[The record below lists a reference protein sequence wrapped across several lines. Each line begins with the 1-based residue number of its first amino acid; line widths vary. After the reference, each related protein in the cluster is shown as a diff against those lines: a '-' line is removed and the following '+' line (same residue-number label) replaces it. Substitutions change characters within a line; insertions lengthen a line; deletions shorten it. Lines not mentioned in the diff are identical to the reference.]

1 MKKKKI
7 LLLSDDLRVHS
18 GIGTM
23 SREIVLNTVKEFDW
37 IQLAAAIQ
45 HPETGKMFDL
55 SEEVAKVTGVKDAN
69 VKLIPF
75 DGYGN
80 QDVVRELIAV
90 ERPDAILHFTDP
102 RFWGWLYQME
112 HEIRQEIPLFYYTI
126 WDDNPAP
133 RWNRPF
139 YESCDLLMC
148 ISKQTKALVT
158 DVLKDSNYQP
168 WQITYVPHG
177 IPHDIFFPLNEQH
190 EQWNEF
196 QEFKKRMLGEKEY
209 DFIMF
214 YNARN
219 IRRKH
224 TPDLM
229 LGFEEFVSSLP
240 KEKQDK
246 CLMLLH
252 TEPVDENGTDLVAV
266 AEECCKT
273 SKVQFTNIK
282 PISTKELNFLYNM
295 SDITANI
302 ASNEGFGLGT
312 AESVMAG
319 TPIIVNVTGGMQ
331 DQCGFKNESGEYLT
345 EDDYTPAWPTN
356 ANGTYT
362 EHGEWVKPIFPKART
377 LQGSPMTPYIFDDI
391 ADYHEA
397 ASAIKYWYEK
407 TDSERT
413 EAGQKGRDWML
424 SVQTGMSAKEMGNRF
439 IKDMNVAFDNWTPR
453 SRYEL
458 VTVK

>member
-37 IQLAAAIQ
+37 VQLAAAIQ
-45 HPETGKMFDL
+45 HPERGQMFDL
-55 SEEVAKVTGVKDAN
+55 SEEIRKVTGVEDAN

-75 DGYGN
+75 DGYGSP
-80 QDVVRELIAV
+80 DAVRELIAI
-90 ERPDAILHFTDP
+90 EQPDAILHFTDP

-177 IPHDIFFPLNEQH
+177 IPHNIFFPIDEKH

-196 QEFKKRMLGEKEY
+196 QEFKKKTLMDKEY

-229 LGFEEFVSSLP
+229 LGFDEFVSSLP
-240 KEKQDK
+240 KEKRDK

-266 AEECCKT
+266 AEECCKS

-282 PISTKELNFLYNM
+282 PISTKELNFLYNIA
-295 SDITANI
+295 DVTANI

-331 DQCGFKNESGEYLT
+331 DQCGFKNDKGEYLT
-345 EDDYTPAWPTN
+345 EDEYTPEWPTN
-356 ANGTYT
+356 AIATYT

-397 ASAIKYWYEK
+397 CEAIKYWYEK
-407 TDSERT
+407 SNTER
-413 EAGQKGRDWML
+413 EDAGQKGREWMMTK
-424 SVQTGMSAKEMGNRF
+424 QTGMSAEEMGNRF
-439 IKDMNVAFDNWTPR
+439 IKDMTAAFENWTPR
-453 SRYEL
+453 NRFEL
-458 VTVK
+458 VTLK

>member
-37 IQLAAAIQ
+37 VQLAAAIQ

-55 SEEVAKVTGVKDAN
+55 SAEIAKVTGVEDAN

-126 WDDNPAP
+126 WDDSPAP

-196 QEFKKRMLGEKEY
+196 QEFKKKMLGEKEY

-345 EDDYTPAWPTN
+345 EDDYTPEWPTN
-356 ANGTYT
+356 AIGTYT
-362 EHGEWVKPIFPKART
+362 EHGEWVKPIWPKTRT

-397 ASAIKYWYEK
+397 ANAIKYWYEK

-413 EAGQKGRDWML
+413 DAGQKGRDWML

-439 IKDMNVAFDNWTPR
+439 IKDMNNAFDNWTPR

-458 VTVK
+458 VTLK

>member
-18 GIGTM
+18 GIATM

-37 IQLAAAIQ
+37 IQLGAAVT
-45 HPETGKMFDL
+45 HPEAGQIFDL
-55 SEEVAKVTGVKDAN
+55 SEEIRKVTGVEDAN
-69 VKLIPF
+69 VRLIPF
-75 DGYGN
+75 NGYGN
-80 QDVVRELIAV
+80 PDIVREIIAF
-90 ERPDAILHFTDP
+90 EKPDAILHFTDP
-102 RFWGWLYQME
+102 RFWGWLYGME

-126 WDDNPAP
+126 WDDSPAP

-158 DVLKDSNYQP
+158 DVLKDSNYEP

-177 IPHDIFFPLNEQH
+177 IPHEAFFPIDENHAE
-190 EQWNEF
+190 WNEL
-196 QEFKKRMLGEKEY
+196 QEYKKKVLGTKEY
-209 DFIMF
+209 EFIMF

-224 TPDLM
+224 TSDLM
-229 LGFEEFVSSLP
+229 LAYDEFVATLP
-240 KEKQDK
+240 KEKRDK

-252 TEPVDENGTDLVAV
+252 TEPVDENGTDLIEVAKH
-266 AEECCKT
+266 CCP
-273 SKVQFTNIK
+273 SSNVQFTNIK
-282 PISTKELNFLYNM
+282 PISTKELNFLYNIA
-295 SDITANI
+295 DITANI

-331 DQCGFKNESGEYLT
+331 DQCGFKNEEGEYLT
-345 EDDYTPAWPTN
+345 EDDYTPEWPTN
-356 ANGTYT
+356 AIGTYK
-362 EHGEWVKPIFPKART
+362 EHGEWVKPVFPKTRT

-397 ASAIKYWYEK
+397 AEAIKYWYEM
-407 TDSERT
+407 SPEERA
-413 EAGQKGRDWML
+413 ELGAKGREWMM
-424 SVQTGMSAKEMGNRF
+424 SVETGMSAKEMGNRF
-439 IKDMNVAFDNWTPR
+439 INDMNAAFENWTPR
-453 SRYEL
+453 ERYEI
-458 VTVK
+458 VTL

>member
-37 IQLAAAIQ
+37 VQLAAAIQ

-55 SEEVAKVTGVKDAN
+55 SAEIAKVTGVEDAN

-126 WDDNPAP
+126 WDDSPAP

-177 IPHDIFFPLNEQH
+177 IPHDIFFPIDEKH
-190 EQWNEF
+190 EQWGEF
-196 QEFKKRMLGEKEY
+196 QEFKKKMLGEKEY

-356 ANGTYT
+356 AIGTYT

-397 ASAIKYWYEK
+397 ANAIKYWYEK

-424 SVQTGMSAKEMGNRF
+424 TVQTGMSAKEMGNRF
-439 IKDMNVAFDNWTPR
+439 IKDMNNAFDNWTPR

-458 VTVK
+458 VTLK

>member
-37 IQLAAAIQ
+37 VQLAAAIQ

-55 SEEVAKVTGVKDAN
+55 SAEIAKVTGVEDAN

-126 WDDNPAP
+126 WDDSPAP

-196 QEFKKRMLGEKEY
+196 QEFKKKMLGEKEY

-273 SKVQFTNIK
+273 SKVQFTIIK

-345 EDDYTPAWPTN
+345 EDDYTPEWPTN
-356 ANGTYT
+356 AIGTYT
-362 EHGEWVKPIFPKART
+362 EHGEWVKPIWPKTRT

-397 ASAIKYWYEK
+397 ANAIKYWYEK

-413 EAGQKGRDWML
+413 DAGQKGRDWML

-439 IKDMNVAFDNWTPR
+439 IKDMNNAFDNWTPR

-458 VTVK
+458 VTLK

>member
-37 IQLAAAIQ
+37 VQLGAAIE
-45 HPETGKMFDL
+45 HPENGKLLDL
-55 SEEVAKVTGVKDAN
+55 SAEVANVTGVKDAN
-69 VKLIPF
+69 VRIIPF
-75 DGYGN
+75 SGYGN
-80 QDVVRELIAV
+80 PDVIRELIAI
-90 ERPDAILHFTDP
+90 ERPDAIVHFTDP

-112 HEIRQEIPLFYYTI
+112 HEIRQELPLFYYTI
-126 WDDNPAP
+126 WDDSPAP
-133 RWNRPF
+133 RWNKPF

-148 ISKQTKALVT
+148 ISKQTRALVT
-158 DVLKDSNYQP
+158 DVLKDSNYEP

-177 IPHDIFFPLNEQH
+177 IPSNAFFPLDDSH
-190 EQWNEF
+190 ADWNEF
-196 QEFKKRMLGEKEY
+196 QDFKKRMLNDKEY
-209 DFIMF
+209 EFIMF

-224 TPDLM
+224 TSDLM
-229 LGFEEFVSSLP
+229 IAFDEFVSTLP

-246 CLMLLH
+246 CLLLMH

-266 AEECCKT
+266 ANECCKN

-282 PISTKELNFLYNM
+282 PISVKELNYLYNL
-295 SDITANI
+295 SDVTGNI

-312 AESVMAG
+312 AESIMAG

-331 DQCGFKNESGEYLT
+331 DQCGFKNEKGEYLT
-345 EDDYTPAWPTN
+345 EEDYTPEWPTN
-356 ANGTYT
+356 AVGTYK
-362 EHGEWVKPIFPKART
+362 EHGEWVKPVFPATRT

-391 ADYHEA
+391 ADYHETA
-397 ASAIKYWYEK
+397 EAIKYWYEK
-407 TDSERT
+407 SSSERS
-413 EAGQKGRDWML
+413 EAGLKGREWML
-424 SVQTGMSAKEMGNRF
+424 DPKTGMSANEMGNRF
-439 IKDMNVAFDNWTPR
+439 IKDMNTAFENWKPR
-453 SRYEL
+453 ERYEL
-458 VTVK
+458 VTL

>member
-37 IQLAAAIQ
+37 VQLAAAIQ
-45 HPETGKMFDL
+45 HPERGQMFDL
-55 SEEVAKVTGVKDAN
+55 SEEIRKVTGVEDAN

-75 DGYGN
+75 DGYGSP
-80 QDVVRELIAV
+80 DAVRELIAI
-90 ERPDAILHFTDP
+90 EQPDAILHFTDP

-177 IPHDIFFPLNEQH
+177 IPHNIFFPIDEKH

-196 QEFKKRMLGEKEY
+196 QEFKKKTLMDKEY

-229 LGFEEFVSSLP
+229 LGFDEFVSSLP
-240 KEKQDK
+240 KEKRDK

-266 AEECCKT
+266 AEECCKS

-282 PISTKELNFLYNM
+282 PISTKELNFLYNIA
-295 SDITANI
+295 DVTANI

-331 DQCGFKNESGEYLT
+331 DQCGFKNDKGEYLT
-345 EDDYTPAWPTN
+345 EDEYTPEWPTN
-356 ANGTYT
+356 AIATYT

-397 ASAIKYWYEK
+397 CEAIKYWYEK
-407 TDSERT
+407 SNTERE
-413 EAGQKGRDWML
+413 EAGQKGREWMMTK
-424 SVQTGMSAKEMGNRF
+424 QTGMSAEEMGNRF
-439 IKDMNVAFDNWTPR
+439 IKDMTAAFENWTPR
-453 SRYEL
+453 NRFEL
-458 VTVK
+458 ITLK

>member
-37 IQLAAAIQ
+37 VQLGAMVN
-45 HPETGKMFDL
+45 HPETGQIFDL
-55 SEEVAKVTGVKDAN
+55 SEEIRKVTGVEDAN
-69 VKLIPF
+69 VRLIPF
-75 DGYGN
+75 SGYGN
-80 QDVVRELIAV
+80 PDVIRELLAI
-90 ERPDAILHFTDP
+90 EKPDAILHFTDP

-112 HEIRQEIPLFYYTI
+112 HEIRQEVPLFYYTI

-158 DVLKDSNYQP
+158 DVLDSANYEP

-177 IPHDIFFPLNEQH
+177 IPHQTFFPIDSNH
-190 EQWNEF
+190 EQWTEL
-196 QEFKKRMLGEKEY
+196 QEFKKKTLNGKEY
-209 DFIMF
+209 EFIVF
-214 YNARN
+214 HNARN

-224 TPDLM
+224 TSDL
-229 LGFEEFVSSLP
+229 LLAFDEFVSKLP

-252 TEPVDENGTDLVAV
+252 TDPIDENGTDLPEVV
-266 AEECCKT
+266 KHCCKYAN
-273 SKVQFTNIK
+273 VQFTNIR

-319 TPIIVNVTGGMQ
+319 TPIVVNVTGGMQ
-331 DQCGFKNESGEYLT
+331 DQCGFKNENGEYLT
-345 EDDYTPAWPTN
+345 EKDYTPEWPTN
-356 ANGTYT
+356 AIGTYK
-362 EHGEWVKPIFPKART
+362 EHGEWAKPVFPKTRT
-377 LQGSPMTPYIFDDI
+377 LQGSPATPYIFDDI
-391 ADYHEA
+391 ADYHETA
-397 ASAIKYWYEK
+397 DAINYWYEK
-407 TDSERT
+407 TNEERV
-413 EAGQKGRDWML
+413 EAGQKGREWML
-424 SVQTGMSAKEMGNRF
+424 TPETGMSATEMGERF
-439 IKDMNVAFDNWTPR
+439 IKDMNTAFENWKPR
-453 SRYEL
+453 KRYEL
-458 VTVK
+458 VTI